1 MGSLERAA
9 LIRPDFGMAA
19 SGYRIF
25 CGLEEEE
32 RKEEDP

>member
-1 MGSLERAA
+1 MGFPERAA
-9 LIRPDFGMAA
+9 LINPDFGVAA

-32 RKEEDP
+32 RKEEGP